1 LTTYGLISKINFK
14 FRDAAMHAD
23 PPRDGNGKILPHD
36 HPEILETHHVI
47 RHTTP
52 NDLTF
57 DLQTGKHR
65 IASGAFSESSGGG
78 MSVDI
83 EEWMA
88 ADGLPPCFTWQKRLM
103 ARLGSMLVL
112 CGNLGSR

>member
-1 LTTYGLISKINFK
+1 
-14 FRDAAMHAD
+14 MHAD

-83 EEWMA
+83 EE
-88 ADGLPPCFTWQKRLM
+88 
-103 ARLGSMLVL
+103 
-112 CGNLGSR
+112 